1 MHQLFCQKPRM
12 NHPASLPVRKRTFR
26 TAFAALVLALAA
38 FGSANLHAS
47 TPDGWSDD
55 YKASMQAANASGKPA
70 LVLLTGS
77 DWCIWCKRLY
87 AEILDTPEFREYAA
101 ENLQLIYLDYP
112 KEDYRTKEVAKQ
124 NAKLKDTF
132 NIRGY
137 PTVVLLDSEGKEL
150 ARLGYMKGGPK
161 TFIRAIKSALPN

>member
-1 MHQLFCQKPRM
+1 MRRIFCQNLGMINKPLRL
-12 NHPASLPVRKRTFR
+12 SL
-26 TAFAALVLALAA
+26 AAVVFIFAA
-38 FGSANLHAS
+38 FGSASLQAY
-47 TPDGWSDD
+47 TPEGWSDD
-55 YKASMQAANASGKPA
+55 YKASMEAAAASGKPA
-70 LVLLTGS
+70 FVLLTGS

-87 AEILDTPEFREYAA
+87 AEILDTPEFKEYAA

-112 KEDYRTKEVAKQ
+112 KEDYRSEEVAQQ
-124 NAKLKDTF
+124 NAKLKYTF